1 MKLKGRKA
9 RLYATA
15 MAISLVAMSGAAHAA
30 SANGAY
36 KKGSWTVTKEAKVN
50 KPPVALTADAQAKLD
65 SAADAKTSVKDQAL
79 AGLDQTAVTGTSVRY
94 TEYKSAV
101 TALKTAQGTGATG
114 LATRTTEL
122 ATAQKN
128 KADSDALVAKLTAE
142 KATADASVTSTAA
155 AVVAANAAK
164 AALVSP
170 TTAQTAAADA
180 VILQATVASNV
191 AIAAADDITTAFN
204 TATNAGTRTGY

>member
-1 MKLKGRKA
+1 MTMKLKGRKA

-65 SAADAKTSVKDQAL
+65 SVADAKTSVKDQAL

-122 ATAQKN
+122 ATTQK
-128 KADSDALVAKLTAE
+128 KSRQRCLGCKVDSGKSDCRCVRNFHC
-142 KATADASVTSTAA
+142 SSCG
-155 AVVAANAAK
+155 
-164 AALVSP
+164 S
-170 TTAQTAAADA
+170 
-180 VILQATVASNV
+180 S
-191 AIAAADDITTAFN
+191 
-204 TATNAGTRTGY
+204 